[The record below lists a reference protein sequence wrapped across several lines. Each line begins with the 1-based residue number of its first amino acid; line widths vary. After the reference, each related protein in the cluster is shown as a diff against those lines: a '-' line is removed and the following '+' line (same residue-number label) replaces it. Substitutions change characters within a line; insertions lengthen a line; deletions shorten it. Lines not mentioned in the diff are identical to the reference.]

1 MMFWA
6 SFNSVNLLIKKGEY
20 MYKILC
26 INLDDDDDDD
36 FEPDFDPDD
45 FDDE

>member
-1 MMFWA
+1 
-6 SFNSVNLLIKKGEY
+6 

-26 INLDDDDDDD
+26 INLDDDDD